1 MTLFV
6 ALLATIG
13 AYGLFHPKNILSFL
27 MSVEIIILAST
38 TSLVE
43 RIAVGDASLEASVG
57 VFFMLVVAG
66 AELAI
71 GLALVMKAFKGRHSL
86 CLESFN
92 QLKE

>member
-1 MTLFV
+1 MTFFV
-6 ALLATIG
+6 GFLAAIG
-13 AYGLFHPKNILSFL
+13 TYGLFYPKNILSFL
-27 MSVEIIILAST
+27 MSIEIIILAST

-43 RIAVGDASLEASVG
+43 RIALGDAALEASVG
-57 VFFMLVVAG
+57 VLFMLVVAG

-86 CLESFN
+86 CWKSFN